1 MIEQSLDA
9 ALNSVI
15 NVVFG
20 GVITLLITM
29 YRQKKKENDALKAGL
44 QALLRDRIIQAYN
57 HYVQDKGWIPIYAKE
72 SIDACYKSYE
82 ALGDNGVIDNLME
95 QINELQNYPPRIE
108 VMKMRKLLNVL
119 KKDDNAYSVGRIC
132 AVIGFIVWVLVTLW
146 LAFFAK
152 TWSSYE
158 SCTLGMVTLLLVQL
172 GNKAIETRMFKVKSE
187 ERNDE

>member
-15 NVVFG
+15 NVMFG

-29 YRQKKKENDALKAGL
+29 YRQKKKQNDALKAGL

-82 ALGDNGVIDNLME
+82 ALGDNGVIDNLMQ
-95 QINELQNYPPRIE
+95 QINELQNYPPKNR
-108 VMKMRKLLNVL
+108 
-119 KKDDNAYSVGRIC
+119 G
-132 AVIGFIVWVLVTLW
+132 
-146 LAFFAK
+146 
-152 TWSSYE
+152 
-158 SCTLGMVTLLLVQL
+158 
-172 GNKAIETRMFKVKSE
+172 E
-187 ERNDE
+187 EDA

>member
-15 NVVFG
+15 NVVCG

-57 HYVQDKGWIPIYAKE
+57 HYAQDKGWIPIYAKE

-82 ALGDNGVIDNLME
+82 ALGDNGVIDSLME
-95 QINELQNYPPRIE
+95 QLNELPNYD
-108 VMKMRKLLNVL
+108 L
-119 KKDDNAYSVGRIC
+119 K
-132 AVIGFIVWVLVTLW
+132 
-146 LAFFAK
+146 
-152 TWSSYE
+152 E
-158 SCTLGMVTLLLVQL
+158 H
-172 GNKAIETRMFKVKSE
+172 
-187 ERNDE
+187 DEKCKECKCHA

>member
-1 MIEQSLDA
+1 MMEQSLDT

-15 NVVFG
+15 NVISG

-95 QINELQNYPPRIE
+95 QINELQNYPPKNRGDE
-108 VMKMRKLLNVL
+108 
-119 KKDDNAYSVGRIC
+119 NA
-132 AVIGFIVWVLVTLW
+132 
-146 LAFFAK
+146 
-152 TWSSYE
+152 
-158 SCTLGMVTLLLVQL
+158 
-172 GNKAIETRMFKVKSE
+172 
-187 ERNDE
+187 